1 MSRRATDSRGERALA
16 VFLDQYFYS
25 KEQANRLH
33 AYAKRIYEKKLQ
45 IRGIDVLLDD
55 KRKID
60 EKAQL
65 YYINRPVNSFAFEID
80 YYDEEKEAV
89 VDGWF
94 VSQSNETD
102 EYLLL
107 WIERART
114 TKINR
119 LVADDFEVV
128 NANLIEKNHLK
139 KYLEGIGITDYG
151 LKKKAIEMRDCD
163 IARVDFGENC
173 HLKYSASGF
182 TEKPINLVI
191 NKNVL
196 DDLSYGRFVITKEE
210 VKVI

>member
-25 KEQANRLH
+25 KEQANRLL
-33 AYAKRIYEKKLQ
+33 AYAKRIYEKQLQ
-45 IRGIDVLLDD
+45 IRGIDVLLED

-65 YYINRPVNSFAFEID
+65 YYINRPVDSFAFEID
-80 YYDEEKEAV
+80 YYDEEKESV

-107 WIERART
+107 WIENART

-119 LVADDFEVV
+119 LVSEDFEVV
-128 NANLIEKNHLK
+128 KADLIEKKHLK
-139 KYLEGIGITDYG
+139 KYLEGIGITDCG
-151 LKKKAIEMRDCD
+151 LKKKAIEMRDSD
-163 IARVDFGENC
+163 VTRVDFDENC
-173 HLKYSASGF
+173 HLTYSTSGF
-182 TEKPINLVI
+182 SERPINLVI
-191 NKNVL
+191 RKNIL
-196 DDLSYGRFVITKEE
+196 DNLSLGRFVITKEE
-210 VKVI
+210 VKAI